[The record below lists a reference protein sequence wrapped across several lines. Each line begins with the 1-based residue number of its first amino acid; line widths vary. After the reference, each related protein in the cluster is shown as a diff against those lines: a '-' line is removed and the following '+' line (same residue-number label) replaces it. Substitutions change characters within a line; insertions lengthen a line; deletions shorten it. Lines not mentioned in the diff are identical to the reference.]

1 MPTRLM
7 PWRNQFQNA
16 ITFEMNLNKKKYFRS
31 VYSFLDFLSDLG
43 GLFGAT
49 RPIILAIL
57 TVFNLYASYQFIM
70 HELFIHSVKKGNNKQ
85 VAG

>member
-7 PWRNQFQNA
+7 PYRNQMQNA
-16 ITFEMNLNKKKYFRS
+16 ITFEMNLNKKKYFRR

-57 TVFNLYASYQFIM
+57 TVFNFYASYQFIM
-70 HELFIHSVKKGNNKQ
+70 HELFIHSVEDGKNRQ
-85 VAG
+85 LAG

>member
-7 PWRNQFQNA
+7 PYRNQMQNA
-16 ITFEMNLNKKKYFRS
+16 ITFEMNLNKKKYFRR
-31 VYSFLDFLSDLG
+31 VYSFLDFLSDVG

-57 TVFNLYASYQFIM
+57 TVFNFYASYQFIM
-70 HELFIHSVKKGNNKQ
+70 HELFIHSVDDDKNRQ
-85 VAG
+85 LAG

>member
-7 PWRNQFQNA
+7 PYRNQMQNA
-16 ITFEMNLNKKKYFRS
+16 ITFEMNLNKKKYFRR

-57 TVFNLYASYQFIM
+57 TIFNFYASYQFIM
-70 HELFIHSVKKGNNKQ
+70 HELFIHSVEDGKNRQ
-85 VAG
+85 LAG

>member
-7 PWRNQFQNA
+7 PYRNQMQNA
-16 ITFEMNLNKKKYFRS
+16 ITFEMNLNKKKYFRR

-57 TVFNLYASYQFIM
+57 TVFNFYASYQFIM
-70 HELFIHSVKKGNNKQ
+70 HELFIHSVEDGKKRQ
-85 VAG
+85 LAG